1 MHSKKI
7 KTAMIIAVSVICI
20 GVILFVALWAGI
32 QRKQQEN
39 SYAYIQAECLI

>member
-20 GVILFVALWAGI
+20 GVIFVALWAGI